1 MEALLV
7 YDLNGL
13 LLDSVRRF
21 EVYGI
26 ANSASPGCSDAE

>member
-13 LLDSVRRF
+13 LLDSMRRF

>member
-7 YDLNGL
+7 YDLNGI
-13 LLDSVRRF
+13 LLDSVRHF

>member
-26 ANSASPGCSDAE
+26 TNSASPGCSDAE